1 MKLQDKEK
9 FNQRKNDM
17 ENQTEVLK
25 VLKDFKSGDESA
37 LDFIF
42 LKYKTLVTSLARR
55 YFLLGAEQED
65 LIQEGIQIG
74 RAHV

>member
-1 MKLQDKEK
+1 MQAWQQALRFMKLQDKEK

-42 LKYKTLVTSLARR
+42 FKSTVALLVVCSL
-55 YFLLGAEQED
+55 
-65 LIQEGIQIG
+65 
-74 RAHV
+74 